1 MIGFWYKLTGLNAGT
16 NPRFQVRGPGD
27 KEKKKTSN
35 MHPYIINKLSTNT
48 NTQNN
53 CFLIY

>member
-1 MIGFWYKLTGLNAGT
+1 MMPIIVLTMKVGT
-16 NPRFQVRGPGD
+16 DPGFQVRGLGV
-27 KEKKKTSN
+27 KEKKTSN

>member
-1 MIGFWYKLTGLNAGT
+1 MQERTQDFKLESLEL
-16 NPRFQVRGPGD
+16 R
-27 KEKKKTSN
+27 KKKTSN